1 MRTYFS
7 DPGRELR
14 DEIVGLL
21 ERLSLPPLTPKLVAT
36 LGLVAPVER
45 GAVVVD
51 RLDALLARPGL
62 TGPDLSDLAAAA
74 TGVGALGPAVRLAA
88 DAVSQSR
95 REGNLVTLT
104 WALAYQAWADVQGG
118 DASLGRA
125 AAAEADTLA
134 AETRQRN
141 YVVPNMLNRVH
152 AEALRG
158 DGEAVRALTERSER
172 ALLANGAHYA
182 LPGSDRPRCRH
193 ARRWALPRC
202 PRRARCRLRS
212 VRRRI
217 PPVRALLR
225 ARPSGRAGTHSDRH
239 DRVAARIRELEPIG
253 ATGASPLLRVHLH
266 CAKALLAAGEGA
278 QEALGTALDADL
290 TGWPFERARLQ
301 LAHGTLLRRGRPSA
315 ARPVLRA
322 AAETFDALGARPWA
336 DRAHAELRA
345 SGETRR
351 RRSGGVDRLTPQ
363 ELQVARLVAEGL
375 TNREIAAW
383 LFLSPRTIST
393 HLHRTY
399 PKVGV
404 GSRTELASVMAR
416 DYVI

>member
-1 MRTYFS
+1 M
-7 DPGRELR
+7 
-14 DEIVGLL
+14 
-21 ERLSLPPLTPKLVAT
+21 TPRLVAT

-45 GAVVVD
+45 GAVAVD

-62 TGPDLSDLAAAA
+62 SGPDLSDLAAAA
-74 TGVGALGPAVRLAA
+74 TGVGALGPAARLAA

-95 REGNLVTLT
+95 REGNIVTLT
-104 WALAYQAWADVQGG
+104 WALAYQAWAAVQGG
-118 DASLGRA
+118 NASLGRA

-141 YVVPNMLNRVH
+141 YVVPNMLNRAH
-152 AEALRG
+152 TEALRG

-172 ALLANGAHYA
+172 ALLANGAHTMLCLVRVARGVAA
-182 LPGSDRPRCRH
+182 LADGRYREAHDELDAVFDPSATGYHPYVRF
-193 ARRWALPRC
+193 
-202 PRRARCRLRS
+202 S
-212 VRRRI
+212 VLSHL
-217 PPVRALLR
+217 AE
-225 ARPSGRAGTHSDRH
+225 AGTHSDRH

-290 TGWPFERARLQ
+290 TDWPFERARLP

-336 DRAHAELRA
+336 DRAHAGLRA

-351 RRSGGVDRLTPQ
+351 RRSGGADLLTPQ
-363 ELQVARLVAEGL
+363 ELQAARLVAEGL
-375 TNREIAAW
+375 TNREIAAR

-393 HLHRTY
+393 HLYRTY

>member
-1 MRTYFS
+1 
-7 DPGRELR
+7 
-14 DEIVGLL
+14 
-21 ERLSLPPLTPKLVAT
+21 
-36 LGLVAPVER
+36 
-45 GAVVVD
+45 
-51 RLDALLARPGL
+51 
-62 TGPDLSDLAAAA
+62 
-74 TGVGALGPAVRLAA
+74 
-88 DAVSQSR
+88 
-95 REGNLVTLT
+95 
-104 WALAYQAWADVQGG
+104 
-118 DASLGRA
+118 
-125 AAAEADTLA
+125 
-134 AETRQRN
+134 
-141 YVVPNMLNRVH
+141 MLNRAH
-152 AEALRG
+152 TEALRG

-172 ALLANGAHYA
+172 ALLANGAHTMLCLVRVARGVAA
-182 LPGSDRPRCRH
+182 LADGRYREAHDELDAVFDPSATGYHPYVRF
-193 ARRWALPRC
+193 
-202 PRRARCRLRS
+202 S
-212 VRRRI
+212 VLSHL
-217 PPVRALLR
+217 AE
-225 ARPSGRAGTHSDRH
+225 AGTHSDRH

-290 TGWPFERARLQ
+290 TDWPFERARLP

-336 DRAHAELRA
+336 DRAHAGLRA

-351 RRSGGVDRLTPQ
+351 RRSGGADLLTPQ
-363 ELQVARLVAEGL
+363 ELQAARLVAEGL
-375 TNREIAAW
+375 TNREIAAR

-393 HLHRTY
+393 HLYRTY